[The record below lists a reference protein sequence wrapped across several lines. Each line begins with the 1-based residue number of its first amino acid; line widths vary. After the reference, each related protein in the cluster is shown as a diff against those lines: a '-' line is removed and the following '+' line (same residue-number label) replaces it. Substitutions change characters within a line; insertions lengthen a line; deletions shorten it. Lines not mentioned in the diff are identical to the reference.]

1 MSHPHITYYMNQL
14 QKRNLKKLA
23 LLFSASLSLAL
34 LASVPVALNCAR
46 AAEETLSGELAP
58 QILRFHVLANSNS
71 EEDQNLKLEVKQ
83 LLIDTMYEDLE
94 NEELSKEE
102 LISYINEHKTE
113 LKNTAES
120 YMFSKGFNYSA
131 DIRIEQ
137 CYFPTKIYGDVTFP
151 CGTYDAV
158 RVLLGNGSGKN
169 WWCVLYPPLCFS
181 QASVCE
187 VPDSSKEEL
196 KNLLT
201 ENDYRDLMKHR
212 RVVFGETKPSR
223 TNFTDMKRSGTNLS
237 NTELFGTAPSDTDAS
252 SPKPSDKNSVS
263 ISGQKA
269 QTDAGQKA
277 QTEAGKKKQTETS
290 SEPEVTVRVRFRLV
304 ELLSRN

>member
-14 QKRNLKKLA
+14 QKRNLKKLV

-46 AAEETLSGELAP
+46 AAEEALSGELAP

-71 EEDQNLKLEVKQ
+71 EEDQKLKLEVKQ

-102 LISYINEHKTE
+102 LISYVNEHKKE
-113 LKNTAES
+113 LENAAES
-120 YMFSKGFNYSA
+120 YMSSKGYHYSA
-131 DIRIEQ
+131 KIRIER

-196 KNLLT
+196 RNLLT

-212 RVVFGETKPSR
+212 RVVFGETKASDTKPS
-223 TNFTDMKRSGTNLS
+223 STNLS
-237 NTELFGTAPSDTDAS
+237 DTKLSGTKPSDT
-252 SPKPSDKNSVS
+252 KPSGTKPPDKNSVS
-263 ISGQKA
+263 AS
-269 QTDAGQKA
+269 GQKA
-277 QTEAGKKKQTETS
+277 QTEAGKKTQTETS
-290 SEPEVTVRVRFRLV
+290 SEPEVTVRVRFRLA